1 MESFDPI
8 QSIYNSQRTSTSE
21 LSADRVLN
29 SAKNSLRKLK
39 RDQFWTIGILTLTLS
54 ILAQYFFKYGQFGTP
69 LLILSLT
76 LMISSL
82 VIRVILELSSRIS
95 LNRLEIYLSTSE
107 FIKSIQSYL
116 FRRKRIHR
124 IFTPMI
130 YLIYGLGIVL
140 FLIALKPYI
149 SLAFFIYCVITGV
162 GFWIGFIWVIR
173 KSYLKEWELLKEL
186 EQRSE
191 YLNS

>member
-39 RDQFWTIGILTLTLS
+39 RDQLWTISILTLTLS
-54 ILAQYFFKYGQFGTP
+54 ILALYFFKYGQFGTP
-69 LLILSLT
+69 LLISSLT
-76 LMISSL
+76 LMTSSL
-82 VIRVILELSSRIS
+82 MIRVILELTSRIG
-95 LNRLEIYLSTSE
+95 LNRLEIYLPTTE

-130 YLIYGLGIVL
+130 YLIYGLGIVM

-173 KSYLKEWELLKEL
+173 KSYRKEWELLKEL
-186 EQRSE
+186 EQKSE

>member
-21 LSADRVLN
+21 LNADRILD

-54 ILAQYFFKYGQFGTP
+54 VLALYFAQYGQFGTP
-69 LLILSLT
+69 LLILGLT

-82 VIRVILELSSRIS
+82 VIRVILELTSRIG
-95 LNRLEIYLSTSE
+95 LNRLEVYLSTTD
-107 FIKSIQSYL
+107 FLKSTQSYL
-116 FRRKRIHR
+116 SLRKRIHR
-124 IFTPMI
+124 IFTPII
-130 YLIYGLGIVL
+130 YLFYGVGIVL
-140 FLIALKPYI
+140 FLISVQPFI
-149 SLAFFIYCVITGV
+149 SQPFFIYCVVTGV

-173 KSYLKEWELLKEL
+173 KSYRKERTLLEGL
-186 EQRSE
+186 EKLSE
-191 YLNS
+191 E

>member
-8 QSIYNSQRTSTSE
+8 QSIYNSQRNTTSE

-54 ILAQYFFKYGQFGTP
+54 ILALYFFKYGQFGTT

-82 VIRVILELSSRIS
+82 VIRVILELTSRIG

-130 YLIYGLGIVL
+130 YLIYGLGVVL

-173 KSYLKEWELLKEL
+173 KSYRKEWELLNAL
-186 EQRSE
+186 EKMSK
-191 YLNS
+191 N

>member
-39 RDQFWTIGILTLTLS
+39 RDQYWTIGILILTLS
-54 ILAQYFFKYGQFGTP
+54 ILALYFFKYGQFGTP

-82 VIRVILELSSRIS
+82 VIRVILELTSRIG
-95 LNRLEIYLSTSE
+95 LNRLQIYLSTTE
-107 FIKSIQSYL
+107 FINSIQSYL

-124 IFTPMI
+124 IFTPII
-130 YLIYGLGIVL
+130 YLIYGLGMVL

-173 KSYLKEWELLKEL
+173 KSYRKEWELLKAMEKM
-186 EQRSE
+186 SE
-191 YLNS
+191 NLNS

>member
-39 RDQFWTIGILTLTLS
+39 RDQYWTIGILILTLS
-54 ILAQYFFKYGQFGTP
+54 ILALYFFKYGQFGTP
-69 LLILSLT
+69 LLIFSLT

-82 VIRVILELSSRIS
+82 VIRVILELTSRIG
-95 LNRLEIYLSTSE
+95 LNRLEIYLSTTE

-116 FRRKRIHR
+116 IQRKRIHW

-173 KSYLKEWELLKEL
+173 KSYRKEWELLKAMEKM
-186 EQRSE
+186 SE
-191 YLNS
+191 NSNS

>member
-1 MESFDPI
+1 
-8 QSIYNSQRTSTSE
+8 
-21 LSADRVLN
+21 
-29 SAKNSLRKLK
+29 
-39 RDQFWTIGILTLTLS
+39 
-54 ILAQYFFKYGQFGTP
+54 
-69 LLILSLT
+69 
-76 LMISSL
+76 MISSL
-82 VIRVILELSSRIS
+82 VIRVILELTSRIG
-95 LNRLEIYLSTSE
+95 LNRLEIYLSTTE

-116 FRRKRIHR
+116 FRRKRIHW

-173 KSYLKEWELLKEL
+173 KSYRKEWELLKAMEKM
-186 EQRSE
+186 SE
-191 YLNS
+191 NLNS

>member
-39 RDQFWTIGILTLTLS
+39 RDQYWTIGILILTLS
-54 ILAQYFFKYGQFGTP
+54 ILALYFFKYGQFGTP

-82 VIRVILELSSRIS
+82 VIRVILELTSRIG
-95 LNRLEIYLSTSE
+95 LNRLEIYLSTTE

-116 FRRKRIHR
+116 IQRKRIHW

-173 KSYLKEWELLKEL
+173 KSYRKEWELLNAL
-186 EQRSE
+186 EKMSK
-191 YLNS
+191 N

>member
-39 RDQFWTIGILTLTLS
+39 RDQYWTIGILILTIS
-54 ILAQYFFKYGQFGTP
+54 ILALYFFKYGQFGTP

-82 VIRVILELSSRIS
+82 VIRVILELTSRIG
-95 LNRLEIYLSTSE
+95 LNRLEIYLSTTE

-116 FRRKRIHR
+116 FQRKRIHW

-173 KSYLKEWELLKEL
+173 KSYRKEWELLKAMEKM
-186 EQRSE
+186 SE
-191 YLNS
+191 NLNS